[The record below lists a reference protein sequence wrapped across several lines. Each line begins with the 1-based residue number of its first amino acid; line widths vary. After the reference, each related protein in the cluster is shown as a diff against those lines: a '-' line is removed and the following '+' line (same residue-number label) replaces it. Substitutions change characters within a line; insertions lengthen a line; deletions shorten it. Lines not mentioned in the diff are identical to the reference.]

1 MTEALSG
8 TVSAL
13 AGPERTLSG
22 RDLEAAML
30 TGGNGRRAFVRL
42 VEDELDALLG

>member
-1 MTEALSG
+1 
-8 TVSAL
+8 
-13 AGPERTLSG
+13 
-22 RDLEAAML
+22 ML